1 MTNSAE
7 RVVKIRSVAEAL
19 GSSPATVHRILK
31 LDPAFP
37 TPFRLTPKG
46 ELRWIESDVLAYR
59 DRKAGRRT
67 ATYPH
72 AA

>member
-1 MTNSAE
+1 MTGSAE
-7 RVVKIRSVAEAL
+7 RVIKIKSVAEAL
-19 GSSPATVHRILK
+19 GSSPATVHRLLK

-46 ELRWIESDVLAYR
+46 ELRWMESDVLAYR
-59 DRKAGRRT
+59 DRKAGR
-67 ATYPH
+67 AL